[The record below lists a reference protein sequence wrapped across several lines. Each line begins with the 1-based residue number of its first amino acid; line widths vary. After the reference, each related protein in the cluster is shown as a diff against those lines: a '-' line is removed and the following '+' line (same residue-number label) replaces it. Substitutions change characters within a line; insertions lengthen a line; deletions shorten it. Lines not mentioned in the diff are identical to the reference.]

1 MTKHTYKSK
10 EIGGMVKKISFTLL
24 ILIITAVFVSSTI
37 TAAAALDE
45 TINISPIVQLDYKN
59 MPDLTTD
66 TTVKV
71 DVLTTL
77 DNSTKATLKELREN
91 VTGVAYLVNI
101 SSSGVNLSDVVN
113 ITINLPVAKT
123 WANAQKNICV
133 LKQSNGFKEI
143 VTTELLENE
152 TTDSTLTYKAQ
163 IQSISD
169 VLAVVGVETLSPV
182 VETEAPTS
190 NQTQTPLNEAAEP
203 TETDSVETTPATT
216 NVGLVG
222 AMLGVLALSRRFK

>member
-24 ILIITAVFVSSTI
+24 ILIITAVFVSSTV
-37 TAAAALDE
+37 TVAAALDE

-59 MPDLTTD
+59 IPDLTTD

-133 LKQSNGFKEI
+133 LKQSDGFKEI
-143 VTTELLENE
+143 ITTELLENE

-182 VETEAPTS
+182 VEIEAPTS

-216 NVGLVG
+216 TVGLVG
-222 AMLGVLALSRRFK
+222 VMLGVLALSRRFK

>member
-10 EIGGMVKKISFTLL
+10 EIGGMVKKISFTIL
-24 ILIITAVFVSSTI
+24 ILIITAVFVSSTV

-59 MPDLTTD
+59 IPDLTTD

-133 LKQSNGFKEI
+133 LKQSDGFKEI
-143 VTTELLENE
+143 ITTELLENE

-182 VETEAPTS
+182 VEIEAPTS

-216 NVGLVG
+216 TVGLVG
-222 AMLGVLALSRRFK
+222 VMLGVLALSRRFK